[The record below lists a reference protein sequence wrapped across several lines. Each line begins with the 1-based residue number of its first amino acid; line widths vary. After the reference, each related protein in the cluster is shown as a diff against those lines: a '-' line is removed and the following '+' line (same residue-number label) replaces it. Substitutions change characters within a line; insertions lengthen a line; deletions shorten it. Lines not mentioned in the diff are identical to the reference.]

1 MEQWEFFQQFC
12 FRQMAGWIS
21 KICIWKQMRR
31 NLGKWSESYRLL
43 QGEQIFHLQESE
55 RWVAS
60 EKIYDSDARRTFYMY
75 MRRGK
80 EKLWTEH
87 HSEGYNPKWLT
98 FELLSYLLRAL
109 SQLIKVNF
117 FSLLQKNSQQLI
129 AEISASTYWTTGFYS
144 LLRSSGI
151 LKSPIHSII
160 ILFFIHNVL

>member
-1 MEQWEFFQQFC
+1 MYLETNASKSWEMV
-12 FRQMAGWIS
+12 RVLPTVARRTNIS
-21 KICIWKQMRR
+21 SARKRKVSCLRK
-31 NLGKWSESYRLL
+31 NL
-43 QGEQIFHLQESE
+43 
-55 RWVAS
+55 
-60 EKIYDSDARRTFYMY
+60 YDSDARRTFYMY

-117 FSLLQKNSQQLI
+117 FSLLQKNSLQLI

>member
-1 MEQWEFFQQFC
+1 MYLETNASKSREMV
-12 FRQMAGWIS
+12 RVLPTVARRTNIS
-21 KICIWKQMRR
+21 SARKRKVSCLRK
-31 NLGKWSESYRLL
+31 NL
-43 QGEQIFHLQESE
+43 
-55 RWVAS
+55 
-60 EKIYDSDARRTFYMY
+60 YDSDARRTFYMY

-151 LKSPIHSII
+151 FKSPIHSII

>member
-1 MEQWEFFQQFC
+1 MYLETNASKSWEMV
-12 FRQMAGWIS
+12 RVLPTVARRTNIS
-21 KICIWKQMRR
+21 SARKRKVSCLRK
-31 NLGKWSESYRLL
+31 NL
-43 QGEQIFHLQESE
+43 
-55 RWVAS
+55 
-60 EKIYDSDARRTFYMY
+60 YDSDARRTFYMY

-160 ILFFIHNVL
+160 IIFFIHNVL